1 MFGRIL
7 LRGLPLVLVLVLAG
21 LLAFRVVQQQ
31 APGREP
37 ALPAPDPI
45 AHLFD
50 PNGPVFFS
58 GGATTLTE
66 ASVEADFELEVPDE
80 DAVPSEDKSPDVFL
94 LADSAEFALQYGSN
108 VVLLSE
114 PLKSTQDPREVFE
127 QQTED
132 RGLGFVTTIGGSAA
146 RVVPA
151 GEKPTVDGVGRPP
164 GADRVT
170 VIEMVRN
177 DRLITAYQ
185 LDGSPDELI
194 KMMATIE
201 G

>member
-1 MFGRIL
+1 
-7 LRGLPLVLVLVLAG
+7 
-21 LLAFRVVQQQ
+21 
-31 APGREP
+31 
-37 ALPAPDPI
+37 
-45 AHLFD
+45 
-50 PNGPVFFS
+50 
-58 GGATTLTE
+58 
-66 ASVEADFELEVPDE
+66 
-80 DAVPSEDKSPDVFL
+80 
-94 LADSAEFALQYGSN
+94 
-108 VVLLSE
+108 
-114 PLKSTQDPREVFE
+114 VFE

>member
-1 MFGRIL
+1 M
-7 LRGLPLVLVLVLAG
+7 
-21 LLAFRVVQQQ
+21 
-31 APGREP
+31 
-37 ALPAPDPI
+37 PAPDPI

-94 LADSAEFALQYGSN
+94 LADSAEFALRYGSN